1 MQKDYSKLK
10 NKLQELKDK
19 NKSLEDRLP
28 IQNEERIKDL
38 ENELQVKLK
47 EKENVIR
54 QLELDKKKKDV
65 FLNIILG

>member
-28 IQNEERIKDL
+28 MQNEERIKDL

-65 FLNIILG
+65 FLNIIIG

>member
-28 IQNEERIKDL
+28 MQNEERIKDL

-65 FLNIILG
+65 FFNIILG

>member
-28 IQNEERIKDL
+28 MQNEERIKDL

-54 QLELDKKKKDV
+54 QLELDKKKKEV